1 MPLGTKTQ
9 GYGFIISAFQS
20 REFGF
25 GIKLSK
31 IELDKVNCSRNNKIY
46 IDTEVAINILNN
58 CDNNAFFK
66 SLFYQLFDFWANVKG
81 NRCYG
86 NNQKT
91 QWFTENVYILNF
103 DYFFYLI
110 IVVEMTKKRKEG
122 LDVSNMLLNMV
133 MKE

>member
-66 SLFYQLFDFWANVKG
+66 SLFLSV
-81 NRCYG
+81 
-86 NNQKT
+86 
-91 QWFTENVYILNF
+91 I
-103 DYFFYLI
+103 
-110 IVVEMTKKRKEG
+110 
-122 LDVSNMLLNMV
+122 
-133 MKE
+133 